1 MKYVFIIVSGVAMCL
16 CPCRYLRAVFDSG
29 DKALIDSRLSI
40 SVAVGSIQ
48 VIRPVRDQLDKAFA
62 QA

>member
-1 MKYVFIIVSGVAMCL
+1 MYLLLCQELQCAYVHVDISGRFLIQA
-16 CPCRYLRAVFDSG
+16 
-29 DKALIDSRLSI
+29 IDSRLSI

>member
-1 MKYVFIIVSGVAMCL
+1 MCL